1 MTKKCR
7 TRPLLG
13 FAGLLLL
20 GSMAPRATPGPQH
33 SPQPPQKD
41 HRFVIDRLV
50 SGNNPGREDG
60 SFLDAV
66 GAVWPADLHTA
77 GAAHSAATGFLIG
90 RCHVLSNLHV
100 LYTDDLVVDP
110 PVGLPA
116 AFAVGQTEGA
126 ANRGALRGLR
136 YLLHGVVI
144 AHGEAIILDRRVHN
158 PEGDWALIRLST
170 NVDDRIVPLAIAS
183 VDGARLPKDT
193 LLMIAGF
200 PSDHRA
206 WRADGLN
213 FKDLWESSGRVVRV
227 ISVGAA
233 GALIETTN
241 QVTRGNSGSPLFGD
255 IDGRRHVVV
264 GMAQS
269 IRGNGIDVSERT
281 PNVQLLFT
289 PELIAKIQAAQTS
302 TPCP

>member
-1 MTKKCR
+1 MA
-7 TRPLLG
+7 
-13 FAGLLLL
+13 AG
-20 GSMAPRATPGPQH
+20 STPGLWH
-33 SPQPPQKD
+33 SPQTLQKD

-50 SGNNPGREDG
+50 SGNNPNHEDG

-66 GAVWPADLHTA
+66 GAVWPADLRTA
-77 GAAHSAATGFLIG
+77 TAAHSAATGFLIG
-90 RCHVLSNLHV
+90 RCHVLTNMHV

-110 PVGLPA
+110 PIGLPV

-170 NVDDRIVPLAIAS
+170 NVDDRIAPMAIAA
-183 VDGARLPKDT
+183 VDGTRLPNNAE
-193 LLMIAGF
+193 LSIAGY

-206 WRADGLN
+206 RRADGLN
-213 FKDLWESSGRVVRV
+213 FKDLWESTGRVVRV
-227 ISVGAA
+227 ISLGAA

-255 IDGRRHVVV
+255 IEGQRHVVV

-281 PNVQLLFT
+281 PNVQVLFT
-289 PELIAKIQAAQTS
+289 PELIAKILTAQS
-302 TPCP
+302 LTPCP